1 MAQLDTRST
10 SGATRP
16 LAKAKD
22 GHGSVLVIEDDDDSR
37 EGMRLRLE
45 AEGYRVAFAIEGT
58 NAIAMIQKTN
68 PDVIVLDLGLPGAN
82 GFDVLRRLQLV
93 KPRALKRVIVLS
105 AWDEQT
111 YKPQALDAGARFYLQ
126 KPVPHEDLK
135 HALQTIACERLG
147 TDESD

>member
-1 MAQLDTRST
+1 MGQLDTRT
-10 SGATRP
+10 ISGATRT
-16 LAKAKD
+16 LVKTKE

-37 EGMRLRLE
+37 EGLRLRLE

-68 PDVIVLDLGLPGAN
+68 PDVIVLDLGLPGAD
-82 GFDVLRRLQLV
+82 GFDVMRRLRLV
-93 KPRALKRVIVLS
+93 KPGALKRIIVLS
-105 AWDEQT
+105 AWDELT
-111 YKPQALDAGARFYLQ
+111 YKSQILDAGARFYLQ

-147 TDESD
+147 TDETG